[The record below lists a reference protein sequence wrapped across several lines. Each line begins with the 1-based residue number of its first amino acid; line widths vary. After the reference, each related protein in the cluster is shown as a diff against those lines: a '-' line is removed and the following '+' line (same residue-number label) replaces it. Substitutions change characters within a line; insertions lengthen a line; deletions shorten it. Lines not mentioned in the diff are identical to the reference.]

1 MEKER
6 DIIIIGSGP
15 AGLTAAI
22 YAARANL
29 KPLVAAGEPVGINLP
44 GGQLMLTSEVE
55 NYPGFPEGI
64 DGQEMMAKF
73 FAQAERFGT
82 EVIKENVTQVEFKNK
97 GPFRLLIGKE
107 WYSAKAVILAM
118 GATAQW
124 LNVAGEYKL
133 RTSGGGVSACATCDG
148 FFFRGKELIVVGG
161 GDTAVE
167 EAVFLT
173 KFATKVTMVHRRD
186 KLRASQVMQQRAL
199 TNPKIEFLWNTALV
213 EYLGEN
219 HVEEVRLKNL
229 VTGQETIKPIGGVF
243 VAIGHKPSTDF
254 IKGVIELD
262 EQGYI
267 VTKHNIETNIEG
279 VFAAGDVHDK
289 HYRQAITAAGYGCM
303 AAISAERWL
312 EEQKI
317 SS

>member
-1 MEKER
+1 MKKER
-6 DIIIIGSGP
+6 ELIIIGSGP

-64 DGQEMMAKF
+64 DGQEMMKKF

-82 EVIKENVTQVEFKNK
+82 EVLYENVTQVEFKDK
-97 GPFRLLIGKE
+97 GPFHLLIGKD
-107 WYSAKAVILAM
+107 WYIAKSVILAM

-124 LNVAGEYKL
+124 LNVPGEYKL
-133 RTSGGGVSACATCDG
+133 RTSAGGVSACATCDG

-173 KFATKVTMVHRRD
+173 KFGTKVTMVHRRD

-199 TNPKIEFLWNTALV
+199 TNPKIDFLWNSALT
-213 EYLGEN
+213 EYLGEKSI
-219 HVEEVRLKNL
+219 EAVRVKNL
-229 VTGQETIKPIGGVF
+229 VTGEETVRPIGGVF

-254 IKGVIELD
+254 IKGVIDLD

-267 VTKHNIETNIEG
+267 ITKHNIETNIEG

-289 HYRQAITAAGYGCM
+289 HFRQAITAAGYGCM

-312 EEQKI
+312 EAQKI
-317 SS
+317 A

>member
-1 MEKER
+1 MEKE
-6 DIIIIGSGP
+6 IIIIGSGP

-29 KPLVAAGEPVGINLP
+29 KPMVAAGEAAGTMMP
-44 GGQLMLTSEVE
+44 GGQLMLTTEVE

-64 DGQEMMAKF
+64 DGQEMMGKF

-82 EVIKENVTQVEFKNK
+82 EILRENVTQVEFKDK
-97 GPFRLLIGKE
+97 GPFRLLIGKN
-107 WYSAKAVILAM
+107 WYTAKAVILAM

-124 LNVAGEYKL
+124 LNVPGEYKL

-148 FFFRGKELIVVGG
+148 WFYKGKELMVVGG

-173 KFATKVTMVHRRD
+173 KFGTKVTMVHRRD
-186 KLRASQVMQQRAL
+186 KLRASHVMQQRAL
-199 TNPKIEFLWNTALV
+199 TNPKIDYMWNSAVT
-213 EYLGEN
+213 EYIGETN
-219 HVEEVRLKNL
+219 IEAVKVKNL
-229 VTGQETIKPIGGVF
+229 VTGEEKIQPIGGVF

-254 IKGVIELD
+254 IKGVIDLD

-267 VTKHNIETNIEG
+267 VTKNNVETNIEG

-289 HYRQAITAAGYGCM
+289 QFRQAITAAGFGCM

-312 EEQKI
+312 EEHKLG
-317 SS
+317 